1 MAKTA
6 AERMHDYRANLRK
19 QGLKQVQ
26 MWVFDTKA
34 PGFKAEAERQAKLIA
49 ASGDEKEVMAWIER
63 ANADLWADL
72 GHEE

>member
-6 AERMHDYRANLRK
+6 AERMHDYRANLRR
-19 QGLKQVQ
+19 QGLKPVQ

-34 PGFKAEAERQAKLIA
+34 PGFKEEAERQAKLIA
-49 ASGDEKEVMAWIER
+49 ASDDEKEVMNWIER

-72 GHEE
+72 WNEA